1 MRTFLTAM
9 LATLLLTGC
18 LQKEIVDDV
27 SIEAGVSY
35 DSHDGRL
42 KGTFAVPQYEPDKK
56 VKNLSYTAVSTLR
69 QDIIAEVQRMA
80 ADPLVTG
87 SLEVAMFGED
97 LSRRGLAHLID
108 AFQRD
113 PSIAERLYLAV
124 TEGEAGKIIGG
135 DYGTRG
141 TAVYFADMLEHNIE
155 NRNVPNVN
163 LHVFSAMY
171 FQKGQD
177 PFLPII
183 KDIGGG
189 KAIINGLALFSGDKV
204 VDKIPADN
212 MFYFKLMV
220 DRHTRGG
227 LKVHISEEEE
237 AYVRSIKSKF
247 KLKIVKREPYELGL
261 DIKVEGIIKE
271 YSGGRLSP
279 SKVKKIEDTM
289 VKIIKEQCAGMT
301 HRFQDKNI
309 DPIGFGTYVRSRT
322 RHFDN
327 TKWQD
332 EYKRLTVNVNPDV
345 TLTEAGVLE

>member
-1 MRTFLTAM
+1 MRTYLTAM
-9 LATLLLTGC
+9 LVTVLLTGC

-27 SIEAGVSY
+27 NIEAGVSY

-42 KGTFAVPQYEPDKK
+42 KGTFVVPQYEPDKK
-56 VKNLSYTAVSTLR
+56 IKNLTFTATSTLR
-69 QDIIAEVQRMA
+69 QEIISEVQRMS

-97 LSRRGLAHLID
+97 LSRRGIANLID

-124 TEGEAGKIIGG
+124 TEGEGSKIIGG
-135 DYGTRG
+135 NFGTRG
-141 TAVYFADMLEHNIE
+141 TAVYFADMLEHNME

-189 KAIINGLALFSGDKV
+189 KAIINGLALFKGDKV
-204 VDKIPADN
+204 VDKIPADK

-220 DRHTRGG
+220 DKHTRGG
-227 LKVHISEEEE
+227 LKVHMTKKEE

-247 KLKIVKREPYELGL
+247 KLKINKREPYELDL

-271 YSGGRLSP
+271 YSGGKLSP
-279 SKVKKIEDTM
+279 AKVKKIEDTM
-289 VKIIKEQCAGMT
+289 VKNIKEQCSGMIS
-301 HRFQDKNI
+301 RFQDKNI
-309 DPIGFGTYVRSRT
+309 DPIGFGMYVSSRT
-322 RHFDN
+322 RHFDYN
-327 TKWQD
+327 RWPD
-332 EYKRLTVNVNPDV
+332 EYKHLTVNINPDV
-345 TLTEAGVLE
+345 TLTESGVLE